1 MSDLICVGMLD
12 SAVYS
17 KMHENSRRVYS
28 ENGMPPTLHTSG
40 GGNTEIKVLIHENE
54 QADGTDNDITR

>member
-1 MSDLICVGMLD
+1 MSKLICVGMLE

-17 KMHENSRRVYS
+17 KMHRIAKLFTMKMVCLLRYIRV
-28 ENGMPPTLHTSG
+28 

-54 QADGTDNDITR
+54 QTDRNI

>member
-1 MSDLICVGMLD
+1 MSKLICIGMLE

-28 ENGMPPTLHTSG
+28 ECGVSPTVHTSG
-40 GGNTEIKVLIHENE
+40 GQHGNKGIDT
-54 QADGTDNDITR
+54 